1 MHGLTCLL
9 SLLPTNPTS
18 PHFTRPTYFRRPATC
33 LPACLPACLSAARP
47 PARPPACLPVCC
59 PTACLPAGRRGKDD
73 KGMVFL
79 MVDDALDI
87 TTAK

>member
-18 PHFTRPTYFRRPATC
+18 PHFTRPSH
-33 LPACLPACLSAARP
+33 LPACLPACLSVCCPAAC
-47 PARPPACLPVCC
+47 PPACLPVCC

>member
-1 MHGLTCLL
+1 MSGRAGACMRRAWPD
-9 SLLPTNPTS
+9 LPAEPATHQS
-18 PHFTRPTYFRRPATC
+18 HFTPLHPPHLFSPPC
-33 LPACLPACLSAARP
+33 HLPACLPACLS
-47 PARPPACLPVCC
+47 VCC
-59 PTACLPAGRRGKDD
+59 PAACLPAGRRGKDD